1 MAVLSVTGF
10 LDLLGQRKTATSMGD
25 STQFSPL
32 APQTFR
38 WLLSWVWLNPGNP
51 VDVTGVS
58 SFDHWFMKA
67 GKNIRA
73 SLLRLS
79 GAVTHSFFNF
89 IFIYF
94 WLCWIF
100 VAVRGLSLVAVS
112 GGHSSLRSV
121 GFSLQWLLLLRSTG
135 SRRAGLSSC
144 STRSQ

>member
-1 MAVLSVTGF
+1 MAVLSLTGC

-38 WLLSWVWLNPGNP
+38 WLLSWVWLNLGNP

-73 SLLRLS
+73 SLWRLN
-79 GAVTHSFFNF
+79 GAVTHSFFF
-89 IFIYF
+89 
-94 WLCWIF
+94 
-100 VAVRGLSLVAVS
+100 
-112 GGHSSLRSV
+112 
-121 GFSLQWLLLLRSTG
+121 
-135 SRRAGLSSC
+135 
-144 STRSQ
+144 